1 MGNYIEYN
9 LEKLYRFYLQHQLCD
24 ANIDVYKQEIV
35 EVIEATIKNML
46 NDSSLFN
53 EDRPIEY
60 SKHLI
65 EESNTTKL
73 L

>member
-9 LEKLYRFYLQHQLCD
+9 LERLYRLYLQHQLCD
-24 ANIDVYKQEIV
+24 ANIDACKQETV
-35 EVIEATIKNML
+35 EAIEATIKNML

-53 EDRPIEY
+53 EDKLKEY

-65 EESNTTKL
+65 EETDTIKL

>member
-9 LEKLYRFYLQHQLCD
+9 LERLYRLYLQHQLCD
-24 ANIDVYKQEIV
+24 ANIDVYKQETV
-35 EVIEATIKNML
+35 EAIEATIKNML

-53 EDRPIEY
+53 EDKLKEY
-60 SKHLI
+60 SKYLI
-65 EESNTTKL
+65 EETNTIKL

>member
-9 LEKLYRFYLQHQLCD
+9 LERLYRLYLQHQLCD
-24 ANIDVYKQEIV
+24 ANIDVYKQETV
-35 EVIEATIKNML
+35 KAIEATIKNML

-53 EDRPIEY
+53 EDKLKEY

-65 EESNTTKL
+65 EETNTIKL